1 MVVKINEDYEIRI
14 KEEDIIIKDK
24 KLYNL
29 TTKKFEAADGDIVEF
44 ISEKDGVRRW
54 HRGYVDGYSY
64 GDRIP
69 LRGIF
74 GCEYHNITYKKIE
87 HISSVSDP
95 DGLTFEQKELQAAT
109 EAL

>member
-1 MVVKINEDYEIRI
+1 MVVKINGDYEVRI
-14 KEEDIIIKDK
+14 KEEDIVVKDK

-29 TTKKFEAADGDIVEF
+29 TAKKYEAADGDIVEF
-44 ISEKDGVRRW
+44 ITEKDGVRTW
-54 HRGYVDGYSY
+54 HRGYVDGYTY

-69 LRGIF
+69 FRGVD
-74 GCEYHNITYKKIE
+74 GCDYHNITYKKIE

>member
-1 MVVKINEDYEIRI
+1 MVVKINGDYEVRI
-14 KEEDIIIKDK
+14 KEEDIIVKDK

-44 ISEKDGVRRW
+44 ITEKDGVRRW
-54 HRGYVDGYSY
+54 HRGYVDGYTY

-69 LRGIF
+69 FRGVF
-74 GCEYHNITYKKIE
+74 GCDYHNITYKKIE